1 MKFDEYD
8 PNVAK
13 DFIKGWEGCELE
25 SYKCSAGVWTI
36 GYGHTVHVTK
46 GMKISKFEAEKFLEE
61 DLQKMFK
68 ETKKL
73 VSVDITEG
81 QFIALMSFVFNLGAT
96 AFRTSTLRRCLNRG
110 DYEFAGNEFLRW
122 HFSEGKSVPGLLA
135 RRRAER
141 ELFRGEK

>member
-13 DFIKGWEGCELE
+13 DFIKQWEGCELE
-25 SYKCSAGVWTI
+25 AYQCSAGVWTV
-36 GYGHTVHVTK
+36 GYGHTVRVIK
-46 GMKISKFEAEKFLEE
+46 GMKITKFQAEKFLEE
-61 DLQKMFK
+61 DLAGIFK
-68 ETKKL
+68 EMAKL
-73 VSVDITEG
+73 VSVDVTEG
-81 QFIALMSFVFNLGAT
+81 QFIALMSFAFNLGAT

-122 HFSEGKSVPGLLA
+122 HFAGGKSVPGLLA

-141 ELFRGEK
+141 ALFLGG